1 MSAVVDSENITAK
14 VCGAE
19 PSVGSW
25 FIKRRDLLIVLAVA
39 LLARVSYWVL
49 VTPSYSPE
57 SDAAQYVDLARNIVN
72 GHGYAMTFPQLELH
86 PTAFRPPGYP
96 YLLAAVFKVF
106 GANNGI
112 GAGRVLSLVCGLVA
126 IALVYMLV
134 RRISTPLAALV
145 AGLCMALY
153 PPLLANDTVLLT
165 EALSLA
171 LLAGVMLA
179 LVARR
184 WPIAALLCGM
194 LVLTR
199 ASAQYLVLVLALW
212 VLWQLGWKRAL
223 GFLAIVA
230 TVVSPWIIRNQMQ
243 LGSALY
249 VTSNGF
255 NLAGTYSP
263 AARESQRFV
272 DPVIDDRFTQF
283 RWAQFNEADWQNQLQ
298 AFAIDDLKA
307 HPGQVPG
314 VLYRN
319 AQHLFEITPKFNEW
333 AENAD
338 GRNLDF
344 RNSTLV
350 LFYVIT
356 VVGVFGLV
364 VARRDPRALLV
375 SAVGAYFVLG
385 SLALVSPP
393 RLRSPFD
400 MCCCIGVGL
409 AVQWWMSRR
418 LAGRS
423 DMVPVT
429 APLSPVGSSS
439 ERMQDS

>member
-1 MSAVVDSENITAK
+1 VKSGTAADLSVVPWLTR
-14 VCGAE
+14 
-19 PSVGSW
+19 W
-25 FIKRRDLLIVLAVA
+25 RDLIVVLAVA
-39 LLARVSYWVL
+39 LMARVVYWVL
-49 VTPSYSPE
+49 VTPDYSPD
-57 SDAAQYVDLARNIVN
+57 SDAAQYFDLARNIVN
-72 GHGYAMTFPQLELH
+72 GRGYAMTFPQLELH

-106 GANNGI
+106 GVDNGV
-112 GAGRVLSLVCGLVA
+112 GAGRVLSMMCGLVA
-126 IALVYMLV
+126 IALVYVLV
-134 RRISTPLAALV
+134 RRISTPTAALV

-165 EALSLA
+165 ESLSLA
-171 LLAGVMLA
+171 LLAGVLLA
-179 LVARR
+179 LAVRR
-184 WPIAALLCGM
+184 WPVAAVLCG
-194 LVLTR
+194 LLILTR
-199 ASAQYLVLVLALW
+199 ASAQYLMIVLAIW
-212 VLWQLGWKRAL
+212 VLWQMGWKRAL

-230 TVVSPWIIRNQMQ
+230 AVLSPWFIRNQIQ
-243 LGSALY
+243 LGSPSF

-272 DPVIDDRFTQF
+272 DPVIDDRFNQF
-283 RWAQFNEADWQNQLQ
+283 RLAQFNEGDWQDQLQ
-298 AFAIDDLKA
+298 AFAIEDLKS

-319 AQHLFEITPKFNEW
+319 AQHLFEFTPAFNEW

-344 RNSTLV
+344 RNSTLP
-350 LFYVIT
+350 LFYVVT

-375 SAVGAYFVLG
+375 GAVGAYFVLG
-385 SLALVSPP
+385 SLVLVSPP

-409 AVQWWMSRR
+409 AVQWLVVRR
-418 LAGRS
+418 GTGRE
-423 DMVPVT
+423 VLV
-429 APLSPVGSSS
+429 
-439 ERMQDS
+439 

>member
-1 MSAVVDSENITAK
+1 VKSGTAADLSVVPWLTR
-14 VCGAE
+14 
-19 PSVGSW
+19 W
-25 FIKRRDLLIVLAVA
+25 RDLIVVLAVA
-39 LLARVSYWVL
+39 LMARVVYWVL
-49 VTPSYSPE
+49 VTPDYSPD
-57 SDAAQYVDLARNIVN
+57 SDAAQYFDLARNIVN

-106 GANNGI
+106 GIHNGV
-112 GAGRVLSLVCGLVA
+112 GAGRVLSMICGLVA
-126 IALVYMLV
+126 IALVYVLV
-134 RRISTPLAALV
+134 RRLSTPIAALV
-145 AGLCMALY
+145 SGLCMALY

-165 EALSLA
+165 ESLSLA
-171 LLAGVMLA
+171 LLAGVLLA
-179 LVARR
+179 LVVRR
-184 WPIAALLCGM
+184 WPLAAVLCG
-194 LVLTR
+194 LLILTR
-199 ASAQYLVLVLALW
+199 ASAQYLMIVLVIW
-212 VLWQLGWKRAL
+212 VLWQMGWKRAL

-230 TVVSPWIIRNQMQ
+230 AVLSPWFIRNQIQ
-243 LGSALY
+243 LGSPY
-249 VTSNGF
+249 FVTSNGF

-283 RWAQFNEADWQNQLQ
+283 RFAQFNEGDWQDQLQ
-298 AFAIDDLKA
+298 AFAIEDLRT

-319 AQHLFEITPKFNEW
+319 AQHLFEFTPAFNEW

-344 RNSTLV
+344 RNSTLP
-350 LFYVIT
+350 LFYVVT

-375 SAVGAYFVLG
+375 GAVGAYFVLG
-385 SLALVSPP
+385 SLVLVSPP

-409 AVQWWMSRR
+409 AVQWLVVRR
-418 LAGRS
+418 GTGRE
-423 DMVPVT
+423 VLV
-429 APLSPVGSSS
+429 
-439 ERMQDS
+439 

>member
-1 MSAVVDSENITAK
+1 MVGTSGKLTADAVAPRRASLLTDA
-14 VCGAE
+14 
-19 PSVGSW
+19 
-25 FIKRRDLLIVLAVA
+25 RDLVIVLTTA
-39 LLARVSYWVL
+39 LLARIGYWVL
-49 VTPSYSPE
+49 VTPDYSPD

-106 GANNGI
+106 GLDNGV
-112 GAGRVLSLVCGLVA
+112 GAGRMLSLVCGLVS
-126 IALVYMLV
+126 IALVYLLV

-145 AGLCMALY
+145 TGLCMSLF

-165 EALSLA
+165 ESLSLA
-171 LLAGVMLA
+171 LLSGVLLA
-179 LVARR
+179 LVVRR
-184 WPIAALLCGM
+184 WPVAAVLCG
-194 LVLTR
+194 LLILSR
-199 ASAQYLVLVLALW
+199 ASAQYLLFPLALW

-230 TVVSPWIIRNQMQ
+230 AVLSPWFIRNQLQ
-243 LGSALY
+243 LGSPY
-249 VTSNGF
+249 FVTSNGF

-272 DPVIDDRFTQF
+272 DPVVDARFERF
-283 RWAQFNEADWQNQLQ
+283 RLAQFDEGDWQDQLQ
-298 AFAIDDLKA
+298 AFAIEDLRA
-307 HPGQVPG
+307 HPSQVPG

-319 AQHLFEITPKFNEW
+319 ATHLFEFTPQFNEW

-344 RNSTLV
+344 RAATLP
-350 LFYVIT
+350 LFYVVT

-364 VARRDPRALLV
+364 VARRDPGVVLV
-375 SAVGAYFVLG
+375 SIVGIYFVLA
-385 SLALVSPP
+385 SLVLVSPP

-409 AVQWWMSRR
+409 AAQWVAFRR
-418 LAGRS
+418 GTGRA
-423 DMVPVT
+423 
-429 APLSPVGSSS
+429 APA
-439 ERMQDS
+439 

>member
-1 MSAVVDSENITAK
+1 M
-14 VCGAE
+14 
-19 PSVGSW
+19 
-25 FIKRRDLLIVLAVA
+25 
-39 LLARVSYWVL
+39 ARVVYWVL
-49 VTPSYSPE
+49 VTPDYSPD
-57 SDAAQYVDLARNIVN
+57 SDAAQYFDLARNIVN
-72 GHGYAMTFPQLELH
+72 GRGYAMTFPQLELH

-106 GANNGI
+106 GVDNGV
-112 GAGRVLSLVCGLVA
+112 GAGRVLSMMCGLVA
-126 IALVYMLV
+126 IALVYVLV
-134 RRISTPLAALV
+134 RRISTPTAALV

-165 EALSLA
+165 ESLSLA
-171 LLAGVMLA
+171 LLAGVLLA
-179 LVARR
+179 LAVRR
-184 WPIAALLCGM
+184 WPVAAVLCG
-194 LVLTR
+194 LLILTR
-199 ASAQYLVLVLALW
+199 ASAQYLMIVLAIW
-212 VLWQLGWKRAL
+212 VLWQMGWKRAL

-230 TVVSPWIIRNQMQ
+230 AVLSPWFIRNQIQ
-243 LGSALY
+243 LGSPSF

-272 DPVIDDRFTQF
+272 DPVIDDRFNQF
-283 RWAQFNEADWQNQLQ
+283 RLAQFNEGDWQDQLQ
-298 AFAIDDLKA
+298 AFAIEDLKS

-319 AQHLFEITPKFNEW
+319 AQHLFEFTPAFNEW

-344 RNSTLV
+344 RNSTLP
-350 LFYVIT
+350 LFYVVT

-375 SAVGAYFVLG
+375 GAVGAYFVLG
-385 SLALVSPP
+385 SLVLVSPP

-409 AVQWWMSRR
+409 AVQWLVVRR
-418 LAGRS
+418 GTGRE
-423 DMVPVT
+423 VLV
-429 APLSPVGSSS
+429 
-439 ERMQDS
+439 

>member
-1 MSAVVDSENITAK
+1 MKSGTAADLSVVPWLTR
-14 VCGAE
+14 
-19 PSVGSW
+19 W
-25 FIKRRDLLIVLAVA
+25 RDLIVVLAVA
-39 LLARVSYWVL
+39 LMARVVYWVL
-49 VTPSYSPE
+49 VTPDYSPD
-57 SDAAQYVDLARNIVN
+57 SDAAQYFDLARNIVN

-106 GANNGI
+106 GIHNGV
-112 GAGRVLSLVCGLVA
+112 GAGRVLSMICGLVA
-126 IALVYMLV
+126 IALVYVLV
-134 RRISTPLAALV
+134 RRLSTPIAALV
-145 AGLCMALY
+145 SGLCMALY

-165 EALSLA
+165 ESLSLA
-171 LLAGVMLA
+171 LLAGVLLA
-179 LVARR
+179 LVVRR
-184 WPIAALLCGM
+184 WPLAAVLCG
-194 LVLTR
+194 LLILTR
-199 ASAQYLVLVLALW
+199 ASAQYLMIVLVIW
-212 VLWQLGWKRAL
+212 VLWQMGWKRAL

-230 TVVSPWIIRNQMQ
+230 AVLSPWFIRNQIQ
-243 LGSALY
+243 LGSPY
-249 VTSNGF
+249 FVTSNGF

-283 RWAQFNEADWQNQLQ
+283 RFAQFNEGDWQDQLQ
-298 AFAIDDLKA
+298 AFAIEDLRT

-319 AQHLFEITPKFNEW
+319 AQHLFEFTPAFNEW

-344 RNSTLV
+344 RNSTLP
-350 LFYVIT
+350 LFYVVT

-375 SAVGAYFVLG
+375 GAVGAYFVLG
-385 SLALVSPP
+385 SLVLVSPP

-409 AVQWWMSRR
+409 AVQWLVVRR
-418 LAGRS
+418 GTGRE
-423 DMVPVT
+423 VLV
-429 APLSPVGSSS
+429 
-439 ERMQDS
+439 